1 MNKLFILLFTLS
13 LSSFATNGQ
22 QLNCQDFRN
31 GKFKLSSEYGDFIIT
46 RKAGMQIEYSE
57 KYGTIMELRV
67 DWINECTYKLKFIKI
82 LKNPQNIELPDFFD
96 LTVEIIK
103 TTENSYTQRSSS
115 DTHDMVLESE
125 LVRIQ

>member
-1 MNKLFILLFTLS
+1 
-13 LSSFATNGQ
+13 
-22 QLNCQDFRN
+22 
-31 GKFKLSSEYGDFIIT
+31 
-46 RKAGMQIEYSE
+46 MQIEYSE